1 MKNPF
6 IILSGTNGRTIRINV
21 HHIVTYDQRRFERTS
36 RHSPELWYT
45 YIVIT
50 GGNAITR
57 SVEETPE
64 QIDAMIARCWESIDS

>member
-6 IILSGTNGRTIRINV
+6 IILSGTNGRTIRVNV
-21 HHIVTYDQRRFERTS
+21 THIVTYDQRRLE
-36 RHSPELWYT
+36 SPDRLSPQLWYT

-57 SVEETPE
+57 AVEETPE
-64 QIDAMIARCWESIDS
+64 QIDAMIAQCYN